1 MRLSRR
7 SAMAALAGVWF
18 AHRGGHAAEAVH
30 TITSVRLLNPG
41 QPARDDVSVKFAGEQ
56 IRTVGD
62 GGASSGSGVLSGKGL
77 TLTPGFI
84 DATTSLGLIDIGLE
98 DSTNRLTHRTDDP
111 IRAAFRAADGYNA
124 GSAAVAVTRLG
135 GVTSVGV
142 VPEGG
147 LISGQSAW
155 VDLLPPGAERP
166 FLNEAM
172 GLHVKLGSAHM
183 DGEPMGRGSALLR
196 LREFLEDARSYG
208 NTPADYDKNRMRKLA
223 ASRLDLAVGRDVLAR
238 KLPLVVHADAASDI
252 QRVIEL
258 AQRLSLNVV
267 IASGA
272 EAWKQAK
279 QLAAAKIPV
288 IVDPLNN
295 LPASFASRGARA
307 DSAKLLTDAG
317 VRVAFSTFESHNVR
331 KLRQAAGNAV
341 RAGLSHDRALEAV
354 TLAPAQIFGQDRSV
368 GRVEPGKVA
377 NLVLWSGDPFEL
389 STRVVAVFIR
399 GRKMALTSR
408 QTRLFERYR

>member
-1 MRLSRR
+1 
-7 SAMAALAGVWF
+7 
-18 AHRGGHAAEAVH
+18 
-30 TITSVRLLNPG
+30 
-41 QPARDDVSVKFAGEQ
+41 
-56 IRTVGD
+56 
-62 GGASSGSGVLSGKGL
+62 
-77 TLTPGFI
+77 
-84 DATTSLGLIDIGLE
+84 
-98 DSTNRLTHRTDDP
+98 
-111 IRAAFRAADGYNA
+111 
-124 GSAAVAVTRLG
+124 
-135 GVTSVGV
+135 
-142 VPEGG
+142 
-147 LISGQSAW
+147 
-155 VDLLPPGAERP
+155 
-166 FLNEAM
+166 
-172 GLHVKLGSAHM
+172 
-183 DGEPMGRGSALLR
+183 
-196 LREFLEDARSYG
+196 
-208 NTPADYDKNRMRKLA
+208 RKLA